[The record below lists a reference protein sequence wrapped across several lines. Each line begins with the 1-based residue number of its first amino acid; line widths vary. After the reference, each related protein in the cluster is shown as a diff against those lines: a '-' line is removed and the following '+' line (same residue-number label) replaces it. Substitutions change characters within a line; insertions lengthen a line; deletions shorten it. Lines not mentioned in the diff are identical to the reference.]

1 MAENPPSNP
10 PTIRDVAQR
19 AGVSIATASY
29 ALRDSRRISSKTR
42 EKVHE
47 AATALGYV
55 PNRAAAIMASR
66 RFREQHRVEGCRIAI
81 VRPSSRRIKVRQ
93 ADQWALEAANR
104 RAHEL
109 GHDLME
115 FEMDEQGNLQRW
127 ADKLYYQGVD
137 GIILT
142 RRVKE
147 ELLGQIDW
155 GRFAVLAVGPRFRD
169 HGFDSFRSD
178 YGAAVRLGYERLRA
192 AGYQRIGA
200 VLSKHEPEL
209 LDDRE
214 RLAAFLEC
222 ETRFTPQE
230 QRLPIPRPPVG
241 EEDAR
246 KILQWFKQHRPDAV
260 VALTVGPYH
269 HLKAAGVKFPD
280 QCAYIALAQWEQGGQ
295 ELTSGFDQ
303 CFQTIYRRA
312 IEQIDLLMKH
322 RIHGRQATA
331 LDITF
336 PPAWIDA
343 GTI

>member
-1 MAENPPSNP
+1 
-10 PTIRDVAQR
+10 
-19 AGVSIATASY
+19 
-29 ALRDSRRISSKTR
+29 
-42 EKVHE
+42 
-47 AATALGYV
+47 
-55 PNRAAAIMASR
+55 
-66 RFREQHRVEGCRIAI
+66 VEGCRIAI

-169 HGFDSFRSD
+169 HGFDSLRSD

-230 QRLPIPRPPVG
+230 KRLPIPRPPVG

-246 KILQWFKQHRPDAV
+246 EILQWFKQHRPDAV